1 MAKRSTRSVTKR
13 SVKQNLID
21 GLNEDLNLE
30 LEAVLRYLY
39 HSASATGLLG
49 HELREELK
57 ADVVGEVN
65 HAVFLAD
72 KITALGGELDINPS
86 MPKKVRTAK
95 EMMTIDIA
103 AERQVIANY
112 ARRITQAEAYG
123 DKGLVIRLEDM
134 LAEETDHAEEL
145 ERLGR

>member
-1 MAKRSTRSVTKR
+1 MAKGKDALRRE
-13 SVKQNLID
+13 LIE
-21 GLNEDLNLE
+21 GLNDDLNLE

-39 HSASATGLLG
+39 HSSSATGLLG
-49 HELREELK
+49 HELREELSS
-57 ADVVGEVN
+57 DIQGELN

-72 KITALGGELDINPS
+72 KITALGGTVKIKPR
-86 MPKKVRTAK
+86 MPKPARTAK
-95 EMMTIDIA
+95 QMMQIDIE

-112 ARRITQAEAYG
+112 AARIEQAEAFG

-134 LAEETDHAEEL
+134 LAEETDHAESL

>member
-1 MAKRSTRSVTKR
+1 MAKRKDALRR
-13 SVKQNLID
+13 ELID

-39 HSASATGLLG
+39 HSSSATGLLG
-49 HELREELK
+49 HELREELSS
-57 ADVVGEVN
+57 DIQGELG

-72 KITALGGELDINPS
+72 KITALGGQVKINPT
-86 MPKKVRTAK
+86 MPKPARTAK
-95 EMMTIDIA
+95 QMMQIDIE

-112 ARRITQAEAYG
+112 GTRIEQAEAFG

-134 LAEETDHAEEL
+134 LAEETDHAESL

>member
-1 MAKRSTRSVTKR
+1 MATGSTTGTDSR
-13 SVKQNLID
+13 QELID

-57 ADVVGEVN
+57 SDIVGEVN

-72 KITALGGELDINPS
+72 KITALGGELDIRPA

-95 EMMTIDIA
+95 EMMQIDIA
-103 AERQVIANY
+103 AERQVIEHY
-112 ARRITQAEAYG
+112 TRRIEQAEAYG

>member
-1 MAKRSTRSVTKR
+1 MAKQKG
-13 SVKQNLID
+13 NLKEALIT

-39 HSASATGLLG
+39 HSATATGLLG

-57 ADVVGEVN
+57 GDVQGELN

-72 KITALGGELDINPS
+72 KITALGGELQINPK
-86 MPKKVRTAK
+86 MPKKIQTAK
-95 EMMTIDIA
+95 QMMQIDIEG
-103 AERQVIANY
+103 ERKVIAHY
-112 ARRITQAEAYG
+112 TKRIAQAEAFG
-123 DKGLVIRLEDM
+123 DKGLAIRLEDM

>member
-1 MAKRSTRSVTKR
+1 MATRTTTR
-13 SVKQNLID
+13 ATRANATGDLIA
-21 GLNEDLNLE
+21 GLNQDLNLE

-57 ADVVGEVN
+57 ADIASELQ

-72 KITALGGELDINPS
+72 KITALGGELEIKPR
-86 MPKKVRTAK
+86 MPKKVRTVK
-95 EMMTIDIA
+95 EMMQLNIK
-103 AERQVIANY
+103 AERQVVANY
-112 ARRITQAEAYG
+112 TKRITQAEKFG
-123 DKGLVIRLEDM
+123 DKGLAIRLEDM

>member
-1 MAKRSTRSVTKR
+1 MAKKKDALK
-13 SVKQNLID
+13 KQLLD

-39 HSASATGLLG
+39 HSSAATGLLG

-57 ADVVGEVN
+57 GDLQGELA

-72 KITALGGELDINPS
+72 KITALGGEMKINPS
-86 MPKKVRTAK
+86 MPQKVRNAK
-95 EMMTIDIA
+95 QMMLINIA
-103 AERQVIANY
+103 AERQVVVNY
-112 ARRITQAEAYG
+112 TARIQQAEAFG
-123 DKGLVIRLEDM
+123 DKGLVIRLEDI